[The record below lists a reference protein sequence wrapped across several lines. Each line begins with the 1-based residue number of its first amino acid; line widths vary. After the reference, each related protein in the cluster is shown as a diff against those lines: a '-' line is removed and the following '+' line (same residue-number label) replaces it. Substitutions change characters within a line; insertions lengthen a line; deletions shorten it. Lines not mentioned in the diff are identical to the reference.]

1 MNGLT
6 DARLALLVRECEL
19 AESASSVVG
28 NSVSSRNATPA
39 GMSRWALY
47 RHRSQSRRALLELT
61 DAQLR
66 DIGLDFQQARTE
78 GMKPFWRE

>member
-6 DARLALLVRECEL
+6 KIQFTLHNTDGQQDDQTLLINRIT
-19 AESASSVVG
+19 G
-28 NSVSSRNATPA
+28 KTGIP

-47 RHRSQSRRALLELT
+47 RHRVKSRRALLELT

-66 DIGLDFQQARTE
+66 DIGLDFHLARTE
-78 GMKPFWRE
+78 AMKPFWRE

>member
-6 DARLALLVRECEL
+6 DARLALLSRECEL
-19 AESASSVVG
+19 AESASSVGG
-28 NSVSSRNATPA
+28 NSVPNKSAPA

-47 RHRSQSRRALLELT
+47 RHRARSRRALLELT

-66 DIGLDFQQARTE
+66 DIGLDFQQARSE

>member
-6 DARLALLVRECEL
+6 DARLALLSRECEL
-19 AESASSVVG
+19 AESATGVAG
-28 NSVSSRNATPA
+28 NSVSNKNTTPA

-47 RHRSQSRRALLELT
+47 WHRARSRRALLELT
-61 DAQLR
+61 DTQLR
-66 DIGLDFQQARTE
+66 DIGLDFQQARSE

>member
-6 DARLALLVRECEL
+6 DARLALLSRECEL
-19 AESASSVVG
+19 AESASRVAG
-28 NSVSSRNATPA
+28 NSVSNKNAAPA

-47 RHRSQSRRALLELT
+47 RHRVHSRRALLELT

-66 DIGLDFQQARTE
+66 DIGLDFQQARAE

>member
-6 DARLALLVRECEL
+6 DARLALLSRECEL

-28 NSVSSRNATPA
+28 NSVPNKSAPA

-47 RHRSQSRRALLELT
+47 RHRARSRRALLELT

-66 DIGLDFQQARTE
+66 DIGLDFHQARSE

>member
-6 DARLALLVRECEL
+6 DARLALLSRECEL
-19 AESASSVVG
+19 AESASSMTG
-28 NSVSSRNATPA
+28 DSLPKKSATPA
-39 GMSRWALY
+39 DMSRWALY
-47 RHRSQSRRALLELT
+47 RHRARSRRALLELT

-66 DIGLDFQQARTE
+66 DIGLDFQQARSE